1 MRKVDIRAYKN
12 SLRDKAKAMRRALDP
27 AEKQRMDRQ
36 ITERLCS
43 LFQYREAD
51 TLLCYVSKPI
61 EVDTLPLI
69 RRALADGKR
78 VACPRCIEGTREMEF
93 YYIRSLDD
101 LEKRTFGVLEPRV
114 PGCEKLEDYTGSLCI
129 VPALMYDL
137 KGYRLGFG
145 GGYYDRFLAGYTG
158 YTIGLTYRRNI
169 LRFLH
174 YGRFDVPV
182 DMVVTEDFFRLTS
195 RSRARPSGR

>member
-137 KGYRLGFG
+137 KGYRLGYG
-145 GGYYDRFLAGYTG
+145 GG
-158 YTIGLTYRRNI
+158 
-169 LRFLH
+169 
-174 YGRFDVPV
+174 
-182 DMVVTEDFFRLTS
+182 
-195 RSRARPSGR
+195 

>member
-12 SLRDKAKAMRRALDP
+12 SLRDKAKAMRRGMDP
-27 AEKQRMDRQ
+27 VKKAEMDRQ
-36 ITERLCS
+36 ITERICS
-43 LFQYREAD
+43 LYQYREAE

-61 EVDTLPLI
+61 EVDTIPLL

-78 VACPRCIEGTREMEF
+78 VACPRCVEGTKQMEF
-93 YYIRSLDD
+93 YLIRSLDD
-101 LEKRTFGVLEPRV
+101 LEKRTFGVPEPRV
-114 PGCEKLEDYTGSLCI
+114 PGCELLTDFSRSLCI

-137 KGYRLGFG
+137 KGYRLGYG
-145 GGYYDRFLAGYTG
+145 GGYYDRFLARYDGYKVG
-158 YTIGLTYRRNI
+158 ITYRRNI

-182 DMVVTEDFFRLTS
+182 DMIVTESFFRLTDRSKVPS
-195 RSRARPSGR
+195 RS

>member
-1 MRKVDIRAYKN
+1 MDKTALRRQIRAQKQ
-12 SLRDKAKAMRRALDP
+12 AMTP
-27 AEKQRMDRQ
+27 AEIEKTSALLGEKLRAHPVYQQ
-36 ITERLCS
+36 AKS
-43 LFQYREAD
+43 LYGYLSYNQ
-51 TLLCYVSKPI
+51 
-61 EVDTLPLI
+61 EVRTLPILKA
-69 RRALADGKR
+69 ALADGKR

-137 KGYRLGFG
+137 KGYRLGYG

-158 YTIGLTYRRNI
+158 CTIGLTYRPNI

>member
-12 SLRDKAKAMRRALDP
+12 SLRDKAKAMRRGMDP
-27 AEKQRMDRQ
+27 VKKAEMDRQ
-36 ITERLCS
+36 ITERICS
-43 LFQYREAD
+43 LYQYREAE

-61 EVDTLPLI
+61 EVDTIPLL

-78 VACPRCIEGTREMEF
+78 VACPRCVEGTKQMEF
-93 YYIRSLDD
+93 YLIRSLDD

-114 PGCEKLEDYTGSLCI
+114 PGCELLTDFSRSLCI

-137 KGYRLGFG
+137 KGYRLGYG
-145 GGYYDRFLAGYTG
+145 GGYYDRFLARYDGYKVG
-158 YTIGLTYRRNI
+158 ITYRRNI

-174 YGRFDVPV
+174 YGRFDIPV
-182 DMVVTEDFFRLTS
+182 DMIVTESFFRLTDRSKVPS
-195 RSRARPSGR
+195 RS

>member
-1 MRKVDIRAYKN
+1 M
-12 SLRDKAKAMRRALDP
+12 
-27 AEKQRMDRQ
+27 
-36 ITERLCS
+36 
-43 LFQYREAD
+43 
-51 TLLCYVSKPI
+51 
-61 EVDTLPLI
+61 
-69 RRALADGKR
+69 
-78 VACPRCIEGTREMEF
+78 
-93 YYIRSLDD
+93 
-101 LEKRTFGVLEPRV
+101 LEPRV

-137 KGYRLGFG
+137 KGYRLGYG

-195 RSRARPSGR
+195 RSRGRPSGR

>member
-12 SLRDKAKAMRRALDP
+12 SLRDKAKAMRRGMDP
-27 AEKQRMDRQ
+27 VKKAEMDRQ
-36 ITERLCS
+36 ITERICS
-43 LFQYREAD
+43 LYQYREAE

-61 EVDTLPLI
+61 EVDTIPLL

-78 VACPRCIEGTREMEF
+78 VACPRCIEGTKQMEF
-93 YYIRSLDD
+93 YLIRSLDD

-114 PGCEKLEDYTGSLCI
+114 PGCELLTDFSRSLCI

-137 KGYRLGFG
+137 KGYRLGYG
-145 GGYYDRFLAGYTG
+145 GGYYDRFLARYDGYKVG
-158 YTIGLTYRRNI
+158 ITYRRNI

-174 YGRFDVPV
+174 YGRFDIPV
-182 DMVVTEDFFRLTS
+182 DMIVTESFFRLTDRSKVPS
-195 RSRARPSGR
+195 RS